1 MHFAVLNIVQNFT
14 YDHTRQVVL
23 KRCLHYHT
31 CTPYGVHV
39 RRTCAKNVY
48 TVAHV
53 RRACAT
59 NRYTSQMHD
68 VHVRRTCMIV

>member
-1 MHFAVLNIVQNFT
+1 MSTTHSSFICISTALAVFT
-14 YDHTRQVVL
+14 LSYM
-23 KRCLHYHT
+23 
-31 CTPYGVHV
+31 YGVHV
-39 RRTCAKNVY
+39 RRTCAINVY

-59 NRYTSQMHD
+59 NRYTSDMHD